1 MYLSKINASMI
12 RYSPFEFPKTG
23 KKAPNRIAL
32 APMTNSQSND
42 DGSLSDDEYNWLI
55 RRAKE
60 GFGIIITC
68 AAHVSLDGQG
78 WKGELGIFEDNLL
91 PGLTKLASGIKEHG
105 SLGIVQVYHGGARS
119 PESITGKQPWSA
131 QAHEYKAVDKTVAVR
146 EGSESEIEK
155 TIAHF
160 VEAAKRAEKAGF
172 DGVELHGAHGY
183 LISQFIS
190 KSINQ
195 RKDKWGGSFENRI
208 RFART
213 ILTETKKA
221 VSNDFI
227 VGIRISP
234 EEKGIF
240 LGIDFDESI
249 ELAKI
254 LAEDGADYIHIS
266 PWDSFKHPDKYPNT
280 KTIIEY
286 MRAAVPKETP
296 LMVAGEIWSGEDAEK
311 AIKLGSEFIALGKA
325 AIGMPDWP
333 TISKTSNFKPLKPPY
348 SVEHLQ
354 KADLGE
360 VFIDYMKRW
369 KGFVKID

>member
-1 MYLSKINASMI
+1 MI

>member
-1 MYLSKINASMI
+1 MKRYKPFKFPNSNKIAL
-12 RYSPFEFPKTG
+12 
-23 KKAPNRIAL
+23 NRIAL
-32 APMTNSQSND
+32 APMTNSQSNE

-60 GFGIIITC
+60 GFGVIITC

-78 WKGELGIFEDNLL
+78 WKGELGVFDDCLM
-91 PGLTKLASGIKEHG
+91 PGLKKLASGIKKYG
-105 SLGIVQVYHGGARS
+105 SLSIVQLYHGGARS

-131 QAHEYKAVDKTVAVR
+131 QAHEYKAGDKTVAVR
-146 EGSESEIEK
+146 AGSSAEIEM
-155 TIAHF
+155 TINNF
-160 VEAAKRAEKAGF
+160 VEAAKRVEKAGF

-195 RKDKWGGSFENRI
+195 RNDEWGGSFENRM

-213 ILTETKKA
+213 ILKETKKA

-234 EEKGIF
+234 EEKGVF

-286 MRAAVPKETP
+286 MRAAVPDETP

-311 AIKLGSEFIALGKA
+311 AIELGSEFIALGKA
-325 AIGMPDWP
+325 AIGMPNWP
-333 TISKTSNFKPLKPPY
+333 TISKKTNFKPLRPPY
-348 SVEHLQ
+348 SVKHLED
-354 KADLGE
+354 ADLGTT
-360 VFIDYMKRW
+360 FIDYMKRW
-369 KGFVKID
+369 KGFVKNE

>member
-1 MYLSKINASMI
+1 MI
-12 RYSPFEFPKTG
+12 RYTPFTFPHS
-23 KKAPNRIAL
+23 KKIAPNRIAL
-32 APMTNSQSND
+32 APMTNSQSHD

-78 WKGELGIFEDNLL
+78 WKGELGVFSDDLL
-91 PGLTKLASGIKEHG
+91 PGLTKLASGIKQYG
-105 SLGIVQVYHGGARS
+105 SLGIVQLYHGGARS

-131 QAHEYKAVDKTVAVR
+131 QAHEYKVGEKTVKVR
-146 EGSESEIEK
+146 AGSVEEIET
-155 TIAHF
+155 TIQNF
-160 VEAAKRAEKAGF
+160 VEAAKRTEKAGF

-190 KSINQ
+190 KAINQ
-195 RKDKWGGSFENRI
+195 REDQWGGSFENRI
-208 RFART
+208 HFART
-213 ILTETKKA
+213 ILKEVKKA
-221 VSNDFI
+221 VSKDFI

-240 LGIDFDESI
+240 LGIDFDESM
-249 ELAKI
+249 ELAKL

-286 MRAAVPKETP
+286 MREAIPQDTP
-296 LMVAGEIWSGEDAEK
+296 IMVAGEIWSGADAEK
-311 AIKLGSEFIALGKA
+311 AIELGSEFIALGKA

-333 TISKTSNFKPLKPPY
+333 TISKNPNFQVLKPPY
-348 SVEHLQ
+348 SVQHLRN
-354 KADLGE
+354 ADLGE

-369 KGFVKID
+369 KGFVEKD